1 MSSNLSPDRML
12 SVPFEA
18 DLAKQ
23 LGVRELVEAALQASE
38 NPRAVARRFLDD
50 DSTGKYGVGR
60 NEDILALHKVR
71 PLDGL
76 VDDYFTAE
84 HWHGIPIVKSH
95 QLPVGS
101 VVING
106 STSIAPVAVEQ
117 LLSGMPNIH
126 AVGLHEVV
134 ASSQGVLN
142 WPSFV
147 RQQREEIAE
156 HFDAWLSLY
165 EEMADEISRQTLL
178 DTLRF
183 RLTADP
189 RYMRDYQVRI
199 DEQYFEPFMNYSRE
213 VFVDAGGYDGD
224 TTEAFARRYPD
235 YRKVI
240 FFEPSQ
246 QNMAAAHQ
254 RLAGIRDVDYRS
266 VGLSD
271 TAGILNFDAA
281 LGSASAVQSCGGQ
294 HIYVD
299 TLDNAVNDPVTFIKM
314 DLEGWELKAL
324 AGAHRHI
331 AQDRPKLALAVYHQ
345 AADIRL
351 IHNYV
356 STFGHG
362 YKVYLRHYTQGWSET
377 VMFFR

>member
-1 MSSNLSPDRML
+1 MSNHSSIDRFL
-12 SVPFEA
+12 SVPFGSNLVGEI
-18 DLAKQ
+18 
-23 LGVRELVEAALQASE
+23 GVKELIEAALEASE
-38 NPRAVARRFLDD
+38 NPRAIARRFFDD
-50 DSTGKYGVGR
+50 DSAAKYAMGR
-60 NEDILALHKVR
+60 NEDILAINKVR

-84 HWHGIPIVKSH
+84 HWHGIPIIKSH
-95 QLPVGS
+95 QLAAGS
-101 VVING
+101 MVLNG

-117 LLSGMPNIH
+117 MLGSLTEIK

-134 ASSQGVLN
+134 AASQGALN
-142 WPSFV
+142 WPWFV
-147 RQQREEIAE
+147 TQQREEIAE
-156 HFDAWLSLY
+156 HLDAWLALY
-165 EEMADEISRQTLL
+165 EDMADETSQQTLL

-189 RYMRDYQVRI
+189 RYMRDYRVRI

-224 TTEAFARRYPD
+224 TTEAFVRRYPD

-246 QNMAAAHQ
+246 QNMAAAHK

-271 TAGILNFDAA
+271 TAGTLNFDAA
-281 LGSASAVQSCGGQ
+281 SGSASAVQSCGGQ

-345 AADIRL
+345 AADFRL
-351 IHNYV
+351 IHEYV